1 MQFEFTA
8 FPRGTEGRGASRR
21 LRRTGRAPGIVYGG
35 AEKPEPIE
43 LDHNALI
50 HALNK
55 EAFHSS
61 ILTMKLGEAAQR
73 VLLRDVQMHPFRHEV
88 LHIDFQ
94 RVDENRKIHMKVPL
108 HFINAELAPAVKTTD
123 AIISHVL
130 TELDV
135 SCLPKDLPAFVEVDL
150 SPLAVGQSI
159 HVSDLKLPAGV
170 TAVTRPG
177 ASPVVATDLVPR
189 IVVEVGEVG
198 PRLLKRWRARQRR
211 PGAARRQA
219 TERAAGSRGKKCRQ
233 GAAAKKD
240 DRNKCLGT
248 QEATGAGLGGPPSRR
263 SRQHE
268 LTPWRIDSPHRGLG
282 NPGREYRGATQ
293 LRFHLAGTLQAGLG
307 RFQAWRKRL
316 GARWRGP
323 CASRFRRRS

>member
-35 AEKPEPIE
+35 TESPQPIE

-61 ILTMKLGEAAQR
+61 ILTMKLGDAAQR

-94 RVDENRKIHMKVPL
+94 RVDESRKIHMKVPL

-150 SPLAVGQSI
+150 SQLAVGQSI

-177 ASPVVATDLVPR
+177 ASPVVATAIVPR
-189 IVVEVGEVG
+189 IVVEEVAEVAVPTAEAAAAEAAAVAEGVKPGEKTAEKG
-198 PRLLKRWRARQRR
+198 GEKPAEK
-211 PGAARRQA
+211 GAEKAP
-219 TERAAGSRGKKCRQ
+219 
-233 GAAAKKD
+233 AKKD
-240 DRNKCLGT
+240 DK
-248 QEATGAGLGGPPSRR
+248 
-263 SRQHE
+263 
-268 LTPWRIDSPHRGLG
+268 
-282 NPGREYRGATQ
+282 
-293 LRFHLAGTLQAGLG
+293 
-307 RFQAWRKRL
+307 K
-316 GARWRGP
+316 
-323 CASRFRRRS
+323 